1 MGDRQCGLC
10 LSCGAPFMPE
20 IEEIDFF
27 NREGNL
33 SVLFLDTAFRR
44 DPDIQRTYEVP
55 KLCSKRQA
63 SHMVHLAYHQT
74 ALKYMM
80 LRHTDDND
88 VGPPAFANNAL
99 APNQQN
105 APFLY
110 YHVHSGSKGPKAAT
124 WRKPTERQRMDFSL
138 LEDFLVRNYQR
149 AMRRTNV
156 QLGRVYDICMG
167 CNALMTQK
175 SHMRFMLGCGG
186 AGGKNMRG
194 RIVQNNAWTEHPMDT
209 RNATLENGYGLWRRG
224 NQVGRQQPGLTKTD
238 SEAPAIAYYLHLC
251 LPFQAPARPNFFNQ
265 FAPRSTW
272 VRRFYLH
279 VSWLILEIGCLAM
292 LVEEGTVSKKRAGK
306 GSHGQHQHW
315 GVLDLYVSYVMWEFV
330 CFEFGNCGI
339 DFVQWHPKFYCD
351 ARNCPEFLDPEDRG
365 VITGRLMHRGTGI
378 DCRLLLEDICESL
391 VVYYERK
398 FRYIGYLLNRQMEFV
413 PPVVKSYFVSAGVA
427 RLLGARS
434 MQVWKTRA
442 GQ

>member
-74 ALKYMM
+74 ALNYMIS
-80 LRHTDDND
+80 RHTDDND
-88 VGPPAFANNAL
+88 VGP
-99 APNQQN
+99 APFLNRAVAQNQIN

-124 WRKPTERQRMDFSL
+124 WRKPRRRMDFGSL
-138 LEDFLVRNYQR
+138 ENFVTDNFG
-149 AMRRTNV
+149 AGIRRTNA

-186 AGGKNMRG
+186 AGAKNMRG
-194 RIVQNNAWTEHPMDT
+194 RIIQNNAWTEHPMDT
-209 RNATLENGYGLWRRG
+209 GNATLENGYGIWRRG
-224 NQVGRQQPGLTKTD
+224 NQVGRQQPALTKTD
-238 SEAPAIAYYLHLC
+238 SEAPAIAYYLHMC
-251 LPFQAPARPNFFNQ
+251 LPFQAPGHANFFDQ
-265 FAPRSTW
+265 FGPVDRW
-272 VRRFYLH
+272 VRQFYLH

-292 LVEEGTVSKKRAGK
+292 LVEEGTVSKKRRGK

-315 GVLDLYVSYVMWEFV
+315 GVLDLYVSYVMWQFV
-330 CFEFGNCGI
+330 CYEFGNCGI
-339 DFVQWHPKFYCD
+339 DFVQWHPKFYCE

-365 VITGRLMHRGTGI
+365 VITGRLMHQGTDM
-378 DCRLLLEDICESL
+378 DCKLLLNTICDSL
-391 VVYYERK
+391 VEYYDTK
-398 FRYIGYLLNRQMEFV
+398 FRDLGLLLSRQMDFV
-413 PPVVKSYFVSAGVA
+413 PPVVQSYFVSARVA

-434 MQVWKTRA
+434 MQVGKTRA